1 MRKATNIARENLMRV
16 GTCIGEFTKTRRFRL
31 HITALDFMAPYAKVM
46 VTPVVT
52 IRSYIV
58 VINMSVG
65 LQMIPWSSGEYI
77 ILS

>member
-1 MRKATNIARENLMRV
+1 MRKATNIARENLMSV
-16 GTCIGEFTKTRRFRL
+16 GTCIGKFTKTRRFRL

-52 IRSYIV
+52 IRSFIV

-65 LQMIPWSSGEYI
+65 LQKFLWLSGGYT